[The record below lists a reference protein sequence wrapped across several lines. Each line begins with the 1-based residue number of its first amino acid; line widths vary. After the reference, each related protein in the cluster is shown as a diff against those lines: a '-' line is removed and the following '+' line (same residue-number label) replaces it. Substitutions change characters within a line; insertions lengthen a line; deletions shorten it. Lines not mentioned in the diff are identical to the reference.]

1 MPDTDPSME
10 LVDAEIIIVGAGIGG
25 LTLAIICKQLGISYK
40 VLERTEVLEPAGA
53 GISLSP
59 NALRIFDQLGLYDDI
74 SRCSQK
80 LRKIQ
85 IWRNSELWNSL
96 DLADFQ
102 NAFNYPIF
110 QAERHNFHRILY
122 EAAGA
127 ERAVVLNSNVVDI
140 VDVPGQPVC
149 VVLDNGKKYKANIVV
164 GADGIRSAVRR
175 AMARSLGIEDAHNTI
190 QFTGRVHFSGITSPL
205 ENLGPQEAGV
215 ANWMLYDKTILTTW
229 PCPDNRQWYIGVKKA
244 EDNAAEDRS
253 VWGCTTTDD
262 LKKLFGKAF
271 HPFAEDGYFGSI
283 ADKSERAI
291 ASNVFQ
297 EFEFPTMFQ
306 GRVAL
311 LGDAAH
317 SMTSFFGQ
325 GACQAIEDAAVLGS
339 LLGENRNSLDNAD
352 QLLSAYATERAGRT
366 KDMSRFSD
374 VFAGVHMARL
384 PYGLGPPLR
393 RLLYTLTHVNPQT
406 LLVLQVGRMKSIG
419 AQGDDNSLYGQGS
432 AKAEGETCRRQ
443 GADCI
448 YDFEPPRPKARTIN
462 QDSSRSEAGMM
473 RGDGTPGPHRSRSS
487 TTGSP
492 CASPGV
498 IAEESSP
505 VDDGENIA
513 RVLEQKFYENFSPEV
528 GPRSN
533 PWQERISTYNRALQS
548 SLRERPESVTSK
560 FSPKNVKYTG
570 ILSLLTHDLVGLVTD
585 QFGSLG
591 CHHVEEGG
599 ARFFLSALACDE
611 TQTMFDNVPHG
622 GNPLSEYGQR
632 QQTQLI
638 DVWFS
643 VHPLSFLV
651 SKTLLLREIR
661 DGTHDEILLAVMLAD
676 ANFSIGDEVAV
687 ARGHVLLR
695 WATAQLRT
703 RPIRS
708 SQYSQ
713 NGGVSTRIFSGI
725 STAQALML
733 LAWNS
738 LCSFQIRRAT
748 CYIGLAGRIATEIKE
763 QISSTA
769 APMTSSRIN
778 GIDVFD
784 VEKELVAYLYWTTYS
799 LSLWAF
805 IQMGNGHFSALL
817 PTSLTSI
824 FLPVTEASS
833 VIIQLDMVSE
843 NFSTLQKQKAAIR
856 EMWPLAHIVSVIAY
870 IYALY
875 PQETD
880 TTDSPTTNF
889 WQEAPLLALQRL
901 QQGKPTQD
909 ISMVCREIN
918 RVLME
923 SIHILNRQV
932 TEVSSR
938 SLVLLVYHTMAIQFL
953 FPILPQAQPEEGIT
967 SDLMDRFCA
976 SAQEI
981 LQIFATI
988 SEQPHDL
995 FSHTPTLRASFPD
1008 VFCLALDT
1016 CARALSLLNNKK
1028 RLGGFLMDIGMINV
1042 YESTMETLAH
1052 RLYAMSQNDFLNQ
1065 GTSLRLVRKHLKSC
1079 VRAFRS
1085 RPSSAS
1091 VSSGMSSPDCG
1102 RSMASSMPHSPLH
1115 SPHLGAPSVDS
1126 DHMSTATTAV
1136 VEPSSYISPM
1146 DTTLPSSMSSSM
1158 PSSAGTSITSN
1169 PFSPTEELQK
1179 PDWRAADELF
1189 QNVMDP
1195 RTLEGAAG
1203 EHISVSDLVDMQN
1216 AWFPQ
1221 MPGVMEFDMSG
1232 SMAGVQWDWTD
1243 MGPDVTAAAAAATAA
1258 TTGSDVDS
1266 MLYYFENSANNKRT

>member
-1 MPDTDPSME
+1 
-10 LVDAEIIIVGAGIGG
+10 
-25 LTLAIICKQLGISYK
+25 
-40 VLERTEVLEPAGA
+40 
-53 GISLSP
+53 
-59 NALRIFDQLGLYDDI
+59 
-74 SRCSQK
+74 
-80 LRKIQ
+80 
-85 IWRNSELWNSL
+85 
-96 DLADFQ
+96 
-102 NAFNYPIF
+102 
-110 QAERHNFHRILY
+110 
-122 EAAGA
+122 
-127 ERAVVLNSNVVDI
+127 
-140 VDVPGQPVC
+140 
-149 VVLDNGKKYKANIVV
+149 
-164 GADGIRSAVRR
+164 
-175 AMARSLGIEDAHNTI
+175 MASKH
-190 QFTGRVHFSGITSPL
+190 
-205 ENLGPQEAGV
+205 
-215 ANWMLYDKTILTTW
+215 
-229 PCPDNRQWYIGVKKA
+229 
-244 EDNAAEDRS
+244 
-253 VWGCTTTDD
+253 
-262 LKKLFGKAF
+262 
-271 HPFAEDGYFGSI
+271 
-283 ADKSERAI
+283 
-291 ASNVFQ
+291 
-297 EFEFPTMFQ
+297 
-306 GRVAL
+306 
-311 LGDAAH
+311 
-317 SMTSFFGQ
+317 
-325 GACQAIEDAAVLGS
+325 
-339 LLGENRNSLDNAD
+339 
-352 QLLSAYATERAGRT
+352 
-366 KDMSRFSD
+366 
-374 VFAGVHMARL
+374 
-384 PYGLGPPLR
+384 PLR
-393 RLLYTLTHVNPQT
+393 RSCAFCRARKIKCSN
-406 LLVLQVGRMKSIG
+406 
-419 AQGDDNSLYGQGS
+419 
-432 AKAEGETCRRQ
+432 ETICEACRRQ

-448 YDFEPPRPKARTIN
+448 YDFEPPRPKARTIS
-462 QDSSRSEAGMM
+462 QDSSRSEGIMM
-473 RGDGTPGPHRSRSS
+473 RADGTPGPHRSRSS

-492 CASPGV
+492 CPSPGIV
-498 IAEESSP
+498 EEP
-505 VDDGENIA
+505 APIEDGENIA
-513 RVLEQKFYENFSPEV
+513 RVLEQKFYENFSPDQ
-528 GPRSN
+528 GPRSS
-533 PWQERISTYNRALQS
+533 PWQERISSYNRTLQN
-548 SLRERPESVTSK
+548 SLRERPESVASK

-611 TQTMFDNVPHG
+611 TLTMFDNVPHG
-622 GNPLSEYGQR
+622 SSPLSEYGQR

-703 RPIRS
+703 RPLRPNQF
-708 SQYSQ
+708 SQ
-713 NGGVSTRIFSGI
+713 GGGISTRIFTGI

-738 LCSFQIRRAT
+738 MCSFQIRRAI
-748 CYIGLAGRIATEIKE
+748 CYIGLSGRIATEIKE

-875 PQETD
+875 PQDND
-880 TTDSPTTNF
+880 TTDSPQTNF

-909 ISMVCREIN
+909 IAMVCREIN

-932 TEVSSR
+932 TEVPSR

-953 FPILPQAQPEEGIT
+953 FPELPQGQHDEGIT

-976 SAQEI
+976 STQEI

-988 SEQPHDL
+988 SEQPQEL

-1016 CARALSLLNNKK
+1016 CARSLNLLNNKK
-1028 RLGGFLMDIGMINV
+1028 RMGSFIMDISMIGA
-1042 YESTMETLAH
+1042 YESTMELLAN
-1052 RLYAMSQNDFLNQ
+1052 RLLTMSQNDFLNQ
-1065 GTSLRLVRKHLKSC
+1065 GTSLRMVRKHLKSC
-1079 VRAFRS
+1079 VRAFRTDRS
-1085 RPSSAS
+1085 SSAS
-1091 VSSGMSSPDCG
+1091 ISSGMSSPDC
-1102 RSMASSMPHSPLH
+1102 RSVSSSLPHSPLH
-1115 SPHLGAPSVDS
+1115 SPHLPAPSIDS

-1136 VEPSSYISPM
+1136 VDSSSYISPM
-1146 DTTLPSSMSSSM
+1146 DTSAVPSSMASSM
-1158 PSSAGTSITSN
+1158 PSSVGASITGN
-1169 PFSPTEELQK
+1169 HFSPGDDLQK
-1179 PDWRAADELF
+1179 PDWRAADEMFPHVL
-1189 QNVMDP
+1189 DP
-1195 RTLEGAAG
+1195 RALEGANG
-1203 EHISVSDLVDMQN
+1203 EHLSVSDLVDMQN
-1216 AWFPQ
+1216 AQWFNQ
-1221 MPGVMEFDMSG
+1221 MPPNVMEFDMAN
-1232 SMAGVQWDWTD
+1232 SMSGVQWDWS
-1243 MGPDVTAAAAAATAA
+1243 DVGHDVATAGS
-1258 TTGSDVDS
+1258 TVGSDVDS
-1266 MLYYFENSANNKRT
+1266 VLYYFEPGPNNMNGNNQRPTA

>member
-1 MPDTDPSME
+1 
-10 LVDAEIIIVGAGIGG
+10 
-25 LTLAIICKQLGISYK
+25 
-40 VLERTEVLEPAGA
+40 
-53 GISLSP
+53 
-59 NALRIFDQLGLYDDI
+59 
-74 SRCSQK
+74 
-80 LRKIQ
+80 
-85 IWRNSELWNSL
+85 
-96 DLADFQ
+96 
-102 NAFNYPIF
+102 
-110 QAERHNFHRILY
+110 
-122 EAAGA
+122 
-127 ERAVVLNSNVVDI
+127 
-140 VDVPGQPVC
+140 
-149 VVLDNGKKYKANIVV
+149 
-164 GADGIRSAVRR
+164 
-175 AMARSLGIEDAHNTI
+175 
-190 QFTGRVHFSGITSPL
+190 
-205 ENLGPQEAGV
+205 V
-215 ANWMLYDKTILTTW
+215 A
-229 PCPDNRQWYIGVKKA
+229 
-244 EDNAAEDRS
+244 
-253 VWGCTTTDD
+253 
-262 LKKLFGKAF
+262 
-271 HPFAEDGYFGSI
+271 
-283 ADKSERAI
+283 
-291 ASNVFQ
+291 
-297 EFEFPTMFQ
+297 
-306 GRVAL
+306 
-311 LGDAAH
+311 
-317 SMTSFFGQ
+317 
-325 GACQAIEDAAVLGS
+325 
-339 LLGENRNSLDNAD
+339 
-352 QLLSAYATERAGRT
+352 
-366 KDMSRFSD
+366 
-374 VFAGVHMARL
+374 
-384 PYGLGPPLR
+384 
-393 RLLYTLTHVNPQT
+393 
-406 LLVLQVGRMKSIG
+406 
-419 AQGDDNSLYGQGS
+419 
-432 AKAEGETCRRQ
+432 
-443 GADCI
+443 
-448 YDFEPPRPKARTIN
+448 
-462 QDSSRSEAGMM
+462 
-473 RGDGTPGPHRSRSS
+473 
-487 TTGSP
+487 
-492 CASPGV
+492 
-498 IAEESSP
+498 
-505 VDDGENIA
+505 
-513 RVLEQKFYENFSPEV
+513 
-528 GPRSN
+528 
-533 PWQERISTYNRALQS
+533 
-548 SLRERPESVTSK
+548 SK

-676 ANFSIGDEVAV
+676 ANFSIGDEVAI

-703 RPIRS
+703 RPLRPNHF
-708 SQYSQ
+708 SQS
-713 NGGVSTRIFSGI
+713 GGISTRIFSGI

-833 VIIQLDMVSE
+833 VIIQLDLVSE

-875 PQETD
+875 PQEND
-880 TTDSPTTNF
+880 MSDSPTTNF

-909 ISMVCREIN
+909 IACVCREIN

-953 FPILPQAQPEEGIT
+953 FPVLPQGTPEEGIT

-976 SAQEI
+976 STQEI

-1016 CARALSLLNNKK
+1016 CARALTLLNSK
-1028 RLGGFLMDIGMINV
+1028 RKMGGFLMDIGMINV

-1052 RLYAMSQNDFLNQ
+1052 RLYSMSQNDFLNQ

-1085 RPSSAS
+1085 RSSSAS
-1091 VSSGMSSPDCG
+1091 ISSGMPSPDC
-1102 RSMASSMPHSPLH
+1102 RSVSSSLPHSPLH
-1115 SPHLGAPSVDS
+1115 SPHLMAPSVDS

-1136 VEPSSYISPM
+1136 VEPSPFISPM
-1146 DTTLPSSMSSSM
+1146 DTTIPSSMASSM
-1158 PSSAGTSITSN
+1158 PSSAGTPATGN
-1169 PFSPTEELQK
+1169 PFSPSDDLQK

-1189 QNVMDP
+1189 HNVLDP
-1195 RTLEGAAG
+1195 RALEAASG
-1203 EHISVSDLVDMQN
+1203 EHLSVSDLVDLQN

-1232 SMAGVQWDWTD
+1232 PMSGVQWDWTD
-1243 MGPDVTAAAAAATAA
+1243 MGPDVTAAAAATA
-1258 TTGSDVDS
+1258 GSDVDS
-1266 MLYYFENSANNKRT
+1266 VLYYFENGNGNNKRA

>member
-1 MPDTDPSME
+1 
-10 LVDAEIIIVGAGIGG
+10 
-25 LTLAIICKQLGISYK
+25 
-40 VLERTEVLEPAGA
+40 
-53 GISLSP
+53 
-59 NALRIFDQLGLYDDI
+59 
-74 SRCSQK
+74 
-80 LRKIQ
+80 
-85 IWRNSELWNSL
+85 
-96 DLADFQ
+96 
-102 NAFNYPIF
+102 
-110 QAERHNFHRILY
+110 
-122 EAAGA
+122 
-127 ERAVVLNSNVVDI
+127 
-140 VDVPGQPVC
+140 
-149 VVLDNGKKYKANIVV
+149 
-164 GADGIRSAVRR
+164 
-175 AMARSLGIEDAHNTI
+175 MASKH
-190 QFTGRVHFSGITSPL
+190 
-205 ENLGPQEAGV
+205 
-215 ANWMLYDKTILTTW
+215 
-229 PCPDNRQWYIGVKKA
+229 
-244 EDNAAEDRS
+244 
-253 VWGCTTTDD
+253 
-262 LKKLFGKAF
+262 
-271 HPFAEDGYFGSI
+271 
-283 ADKSERAI
+283 
-291 ASNVFQ
+291 
-297 EFEFPTMFQ
+297 
-306 GRVAL
+306 
-311 LGDAAH
+311 
-317 SMTSFFGQ
+317 
-325 GACQAIEDAAVLGS
+325 
-339 LLGENRNSLDNAD
+339 
-352 QLLSAYATERAGRT
+352 
-366 KDMSRFSD
+366 
-374 VFAGVHMARL
+374 
-384 PYGLGPPLR
+384 PLR
-393 RLLYTLTHVNPQT
+393 RSCAFCRARKIKCSN
-406 LLVLQVGRMKSIG
+406 
-419 AQGDDNSLYGQGS
+419 
-432 AKAEGETCRRQ
+432 ETICEACRRQ

-448 YDFEPPRPKARTIN
+448 YDFEPPRPKTRTIS
-462 QDSSRSEAGMM
+462 QDSSRSDSAGAL
-473 RGDGTPGPHRSRSS
+473 RGDGTPYHRQRSS
-487 TTGSP
+487 TAGGGSP
-492 CASPGV
+492 CGSPGV
-498 IAEESSP
+498 IPEDQQGPVPAEGGG
-505 VDDGENIA
+505 DGGGGGDNVA

-528 GPRSN
+528 GPRSS
-533 PWQERISTYNRALQS
+533 PWQERISSYNRALQT
-548 SLRERPESVTSK
+548 SLRERPESVSSK

-661 DGTHDEILLAVMLAD
+661 DGTHDEVLLAVMLAD

-703 RPIRS
+703 RPLRP
-708 SQYSQ
+708 SQYAQ
-713 NGGVSTRIFSGI
+713 AGGAGGVSTRIFGGI

-763 QISSTA
+763 HISSTA

-875 PQETD
+875 PQD
-880 TTDSPTTNF
+880 GDLSDSPTTNF

-909 ISMVCREIN
+909 VACVCREIN

-953 FPILPQAQPEEGIT
+953 FPVLPQGTPEEGIT
-967 SDLMDRFCA
+967 GDLMDRFCA
-976 SAQEI
+976 STQEI

-1016 CARALSLLNNKK
+1016 CARALTLLDDK
-1028 RLGGFLMDIGMINV
+1028 RRRGGFLMDVAMVGV
-1042 YESTMETLAH
+1042 YESTMETLAN
-1052 RLYAMSQNDFLNQ
+1052 RLYAMSQSNFLNQ
-1065 GTSLRLVRKHLKSC
+1065 GTSLRLVRKHIKSC

-1085 RPSSAS
+1085 RGSSLSSSAAS
-1091 VSSGMSSPDCG
+1091 VSSGMDSPDC
-1102 RSMASSMPHSPLH
+1102 RSVASSLPHSPLH
-1115 SPHLGAPSVDS
+1115 SPHLSVS

-1136 VEPSSYISPM
+1136 VEPSPFISPM
-1146 DTTLPSSMSSSM
+1146 DATAAAAAATLPSS
-1158 PSSAGTSITSN
+1158 AVGTPGSHA
-1169 PFSPTEELQK
+1169 FSPADELELQK

-1189 QNVMDP
+1189 HNVLDP
-1195 RTLEGAAG
+1195 RALEASPGG
-1203 EHISVSDLVDMQN
+1203 PGGPPGTEHLSVSDLVDLQN

-1221 MPGVMEFDMSG
+1221 MPGVMEFDMSS
-1232 SMAGVQWDWTD
+1232 SMSGVQWDWSD
-1243 MGPDVTAAAAAATAA
+1243 MGGPEAAAGVGSTA
-1258 TTGSDVDS
+1258 GSDVDS
-1266 MLYYFENSANNKRT
+1266 VLYYFENGNPNNPNANKRA